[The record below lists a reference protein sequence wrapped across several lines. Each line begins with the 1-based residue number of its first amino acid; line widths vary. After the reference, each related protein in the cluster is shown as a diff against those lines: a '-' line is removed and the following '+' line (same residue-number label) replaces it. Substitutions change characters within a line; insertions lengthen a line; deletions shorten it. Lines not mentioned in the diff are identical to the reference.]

1 MRIFCPEHNR
11 SFFAPRQ
18 NPIKCGN
25 RDHTLGELD
34 FEGEGKSPAEIRW
47 QYCCNCEHLYPAG
60 HQGLERCVVCAR
72 QVSGL
77 HLCDRCYTLSFE
89 SNSPSQTKNF
99 TLTSEGMPQPSCPGC
114 LRPGSADMREHTCD
128 ELGLSFV
135 TALRSC
141 PICNE
146 RLDVGPSFPA
156 SVAYYLRRTRKG
168 NKLAVT
174 FDYESEL
181 FVPMEDG
188 EFVLISNGNETLEP
202 ILLPRSA
209 KFAATRDFYDFYE
222 DYYHCANPTAG
233 EVQIIKPVIVDAVEE
248 GWKFKAS
255 GILEVLP
262 DQPKK
267 KRPLVV
273 PHAPAEVAV
282 REKAQPSVEA
292 NKQNPQLTAC
302 AHCGS
307 LVETKYAFC
316 WDCGRPLSSKVASP
330 VAAAEESK
338 AAMMRSAAISKEEDT
353 LVTVRSAPADRPIF
367 SLALPNETDLPPQ
380 RKGGTRKLIALAV
393 AGLMIFSLSLLV
405 TRRWISDATVP
416 VSAQEARV
424 NSDPAI
430 GEGAN
435 QNAVVQPPA
444 AEASAP
450 SSEEYLK
457 KLRDNLPAAGGAPG
471 PDVLKDLSAAER
483 RYSAD
488 YRFSYERAKLTIR
501 ADQTH
506 KHHAAFAALSIAAGK
521 AIDSGQAKEMLASMK
536 IDSDG
541 DFNKLSHGHDEWKQ
555 VEEALK
561 RKDKRILGK

>member
-1 MRIFCPEHNR
+1 MRIFCPEHNK

-25 RDHTLGELD
+25 RGHTLGEFD
-34 FEGEGKSPAEIRW
+34 FEGEAKSPAEIRW

-141 PICNE
+141 PICSE
-146 RLDVGPSFPA
+146 RLDVGPGFPA
-156 SVAYYLRRTRKG
+156 SVAYYLRKTRKG

-188 EFVLISNGNETLEP
+188 EFVLINNGNEILEP

-209 KFAATRDFYDFYE
+209 QFATTRDFYDFYE

-233 EVQIIKPVIVDAVEE
+233 EVQIIQPVIVDAVEG

-262 DQPKK
+262 DEPKK
-267 KRPLVV
+267 KRPLDVS
-273 PHAPAEVAV
+273 HAPVKVAA
-282 REKAQPSVEA
+282 REKEQPSPA
-292 NKQNPQLTAC
+292 AIKQKPQLTAC

-307 LVETKYAFC
+307 LVENKYAFC
-316 WDCGRPLSSKVASP
+316 WDCGRPLSSRVASP
-330 VAAAEESK
+330 VTAAEESK
-338 AAMMRSAAISKEEDT
+338 GMMRSATVSRDEDT
-353 LVTVRSAPADRPIF
+353 LITAHSGPANRPIF
-367 SLALPNETDLPPQ
+367 SWALPRETDLPPQ
-380 RKGGTRKLIALAV
+380 RKGGSRKLIALAV
-393 AGLMIFSLSLLV
+393 AGLMVFSLSLLV
-405 TRRWISDATVP
+405 TRRWISNGTVP
-416 VSAQEARV
+416 VSAQEAQV
-424 NSDPAI
+424 DSDPAT

-435 QNAVVQPPA
+435 RNAVVQPPT
-444 AEASAP
+444 AEVSAP

-457 KLRDNLPAAGGAPG
+457 KLRDNLPAAGAAPG
-471 PDVLKDLSAAER
+471 SDVLKDVHAAES
-483 RYSAD
+483 RYSDD
-488 YRFSYERAKLTIR
+488 YRFSYERAKLTVR

-506 KHHAAFAALSIAAGK
+506 THHAAFAALSIAAGK

-536 IDSDG
+536 TDSDG
-541 DFNKLSHGHDEWKQ
+541 DFHRLSHGHDEWKQ
-555 VEEALK
+555 VEEALR